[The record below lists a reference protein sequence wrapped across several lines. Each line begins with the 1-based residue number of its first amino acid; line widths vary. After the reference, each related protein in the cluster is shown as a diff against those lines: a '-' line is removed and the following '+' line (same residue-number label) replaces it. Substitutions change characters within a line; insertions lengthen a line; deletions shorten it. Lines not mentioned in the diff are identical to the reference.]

1 MDDTTLEDRHADK
14 IWLSEWRERGCEDG
28 NGGLRMSGA
37 VEEGEPAKKAVQI
50 LLEKCSQGRR
60 RIRKVWDQKVK
71 GWA

>member
-1 MDDTTLEDRHADK
+1 MIQLWKTDMRTRFGSA
-14 IWLSEWRERGCEDG
+14 SGERGFEDG